1 MNPVDP
7 AALCLDGAP
16 TQRAAPESCHC
27 APLPARRPSK
37 WLFLLSMG
45 AALLSVASC
54 TSLKTGS
61 FPDSLVVSP
70 TSASGSETLLEVVRS
85 SLDSESWQRNHVW
98 TAKAEWDHRR
108 QGFPLAQD
116 LQWKFAKNW
125 DPAREN
131 AESPATVDAPAV
143 EKDRPAG
150 ASPKASTA
158 EASQAATKSPTTDP
172 KRDSPGDSTV
182 DESRSTQDAR
192 AEPEQAP
199 HWDGLWPLTVAD
211 ILRPAGKSSKDSSG
225 AVSPAMD
232 EGVRCLRR
240 LARFDNLVGWNA
252 AILWA
257 QQDPVSAVEV
267 ADRLQKLVVHPP
279 QYVAETSEGA
289 TNTDND
295 SSSRFKRGAAKQPS
309 DAASK
314 SGSASEGS
322 RKIQNTLSTSTR
334 CAAAEAWCLVLAVSA
349 SDPID
354 GLAPAGRLLEQT
366 QLPNEIRAELF
377 RGVARWVPPVH
388 IPRLANAF
396 REGAGQRRPPSLIRR
411 AAIDACLAYAIW
423 HQSESGENRT
433 NPKESI
439 QARSH
444 NRHRS
449 VWPETVLNCRIDPD
463 FEVRL
468 SFIRWLG
475 FARTEDSF
483 ELLKTQAEGAKFEL
497 RQAALESLGSLH
509 TENAH
514 AELKAQVART
524 RDALRA
530 AAVHALAAWGLED
543 VVPFATDSSTAVRRV
558 VAEELGRHATLDSA
572 VTLSE
577 LAVDRSIEV
586 QEVAVRAAAG
596 WPDSLAFPLLLHA
609 MRDSSAKTRHEA
621 ARLLFARKKIT
632 HPYRFDSPSE
642 QREAAVTAIAVEIG
656 SSLSYLDQILKR
668 EPRATAEVNELRAT
682 EVRAHLAALIENP
695 ADSPASASAREWL
708 AGIGARDIP
717 IVEMYL
723 QNPTRASPGPIYH
736 DVLPKV
742 SPAYAGLVDLQN
754 TDVNIRRRGAKTLAD
769 CGRAATL
776 SRPVLLRLREN
787 LAHESDEIVWR
798 RAMVAIGSDS
808 TDDCAELANLALQ
821 HRSAEVRKLGCEYL
835 SRHGRPAHAPWL
847 LGLLEDRDRGVQLA
861 AIRALGNC
869 GNQAAVR
876 GLKPPQGSPTSPNLH
891 SLLTCSDQEVR
902 FAAAVSLCRLGAA
915 EGMQELVRLSYH
927 SNSSIR
933 EQAVKEMGLSGQTRF
948 VQHLVTLG
956 WTEKNDQVRHAILAA
971 LDRLVPPEN
980 RPAAVGGLT
989 SWDAKIKCW
998 VQWLERRDG
1007 VPVENIRA
1015 GSPLASR
1022 PGRDS

>member
-1 MNPVDP
+1 MNRVEP
-7 AALCLDGAP
+7 AALCLRGAP
-16 TQRAAPESCHC
+16 TQRATPESCHC
-27 APLPARRPSK
+27 ARLPARRHSK
-37 WLFLLSMG
+37 WLFLLSIG
-45 AALLSVASC
+45 ATLLSVASC
-54 TSLKTGS
+54 TSLTTGS

-70 TSASGSETLLEVVRS
+70 TSASGSDTLLEVVRS
-85 SLDSESWQRNHVW
+85 SLDSESWQRNHIW

-108 QGFPLAQD
+108 RGFPLAQD
-116 LQWKFAKNW
+116 LRWSFAKNW

-131 AESPATVDAPAV
+131 AESPAAVDVPVA
-143 EKDRPAG
+143 EKQR
-150 ASPKASTA
+150 TE
-158 EASQAATKSPTTDP
+158 EASSKTSTGDAKKSATKSPATDP
-172 KRDSPGDSTV
+172 KKDSPGDSTADV
-182 DESRSTQDAR
+182 GPSTKDP
-192 AEPEQAP
+192 EPEQAP
-199 HWDGLWPLTVAD
+199 HWDGLWPLTIAD
-211 ILRPAGKSSKDSSG
+211 ILHPADKSSKDSSG
-225 AVSPAMD
+225 AVSPPMD

-240 LARFDNLVGWNA
+240 LARSDNLVGWNA

-257 QQDPVSAVEV
+257 QQDPISAVEV
-267 ADRLQKLVVHPP
+267 ADRLQKLIVNPP
-279 QYVAETSEGA
+279 RYVAETGDGP

-295 SSSRFKRGAAKQPS
+295 LSKRFKRGAPNQPS
-309 DAASK
+309 DAANK
-314 SGSASEGS
+314 SGSPNDRG
-322 RKIQNTLSTSTR
+322 RKIQRTLSTATR

-349 SDPID
+349 ADPVD

-377 RGVARWVPPVH
+377 RGVARWVSPVH
-388 IPRLANAF
+388 IPRLENAF
-396 REGAGQRRPPSLIRR
+396 REGEGQRRPPTLIRR
-411 AAIDACLAYAIW
+411 AAIDACVAYAIW
-423 HQSESGENRT
+423 HPSENGEKTTSAKDVNPAGSQSR
-433 NPKESI
+433 
-439 QARSH
+439 R
-444 NRHRS
+444 RS

-475 FARTEDSF
+475 FARTEESF

-497 RQAALESLGSLH
+497 RQAALESLGALH

-514 AELKAQVART
+514 AELKAQAART

-530 AAVHALAAWGLED
+530 AAVHGLAAWGLED
-543 VVPFATDSSTAVRRV
+543 VVPFATDSATAVRRV
-558 VAEELGRHATLDSA
+558 VAEELGKHATLDSA

-586 QEVAVRAAAG
+586 QEVAIRAAAG

-609 MRDSSAKTRHEA
+609 MRDSAAKTRHEA
-621 ARLLFARKKIT
+621 ARLLLARKRIT

-642 QREAAVTAIAVEIG
+642 QREAAVTAIAAEIG

-668 EPRATAEVNELRAT
+668 EPRATAEVNELRVA
-682 EVRAHLAALIENP
+682 EVRAHLATLIENP

-708 AGIGARDIP
+708 AGIGVRDIP
-717 IVEMYL
+717 IVESYL
-723 QNPTRASPGPIYH
+723 QSPLRASPEPIYH
-736 DVLPKV
+736 DALPKV
-742 SPAYAGLVDLQN
+742 SPAYAALVDLQN

-769 CGRAATL
+769 RGRAATL

-798 RAMVAIGSDS
+798 RTMSAIGSDS

-835 SRHGRPAHAPWL
+835 ARHGRPSHALWL

-869 GNQAAVR
+869 GNQAAVG
-876 GLKPPQGSPTSPNLH
+876 GLKPPEGSRTSPNLH
-891 SLLTCSDQEVR
+891 SLLTSSDHEVR

-927 SNSSIR
+927 TNSSIR

-948 VQHLVTLG
+948 VRHLVTLG
-956 WTEKNDQVRHAILAA
+956 WTEKNDQVRHAILDA

>member
-1 MNPVDP
+1 V
-7 AALCLDGAP
+7 
-16 TQRAAPESCHC
+16 
-27 APLPARRPSK
+27 
-37 WLFLLSMG
+37 
-45 AALLSVASC
+45 
-54 TSLKTGS
+54 
-61 FPDSLVVSP
+61 
-70 TSASGSETLLEVVRS
+70 SETLIEVVRS
-85 SLDSESWQRNHVW
+85 SLDSESWQCNHLW

-108 QGFPLAQD
+108 RGFPLAQD
-116 LQWKFAKNW
+116 LQWKFAKHW
-125 DPAREN
+125 DPVAEN
-131 AESPATVDAPAV
+131 AESQIAVDAPVA
-143 EKDRPAG
+143 EKKRPAD
-150 ASPKASTA
+150 ASPKASTGDA
-158 EASQAATKSPTTDP
+158 KKSTTKSAAAADA
-172 KRDSPGDSTV
+172 KRDSPGDSTAADV
-182 DESRSTQDAR
+182 RSTGDTH
-192 AEPEQAP
+192 AEPEEAP
-199 HWDGLWPLTVAD
+199 QWDGLWPLTITDV
-211 ILRPAGKSSKDSSG
+211 LHPANKSSKDSSG
-225 AVSPAMD
+225 PLSPAMD

-240 LARFDNLVGWNA
+240 LARSDNLVGWNA

-267 ADRLQKLVVHPP
+267 SDRLQKLIVNPP
-279 QYVAETSEGA
+279 QYFGEAGDGPA
-289 TNTDND
+289 NTDND
-295 SSSRFKRGAAKQPS
+295 LSNRFKRGAPNQPS
-309 DAASK
+309 EAAHK
-314 SGSASEGS
+314 SGSANDRG
-322 RKIQNTLSTSTR
+322 RKIQKTLSTATR

-349 SDPID
+349 ADPID

-377 RGVARWVPPVH
+377 RGVARWVPPIH
-388 IPRLANAF
+388 IPRLENAF
-396 REGAGQRRPPSLIRR
+396 REGAGQRRPPAHIRR
-411 AAIDACLAYAIW
+411 AAIDACLVYAIW
-423 HQSESGENRT
+423 HPSENGENTT
-433 NPKESI
+433 NKKDGVP
-439 QARSH
+439 ARSQ

-483 ELLKTQAEGAKFEL
+483 ELLKTQAEGAKFEI

-509 TENAH
+509 TESAH
-514 AELKAQVART
+514 AELKAQAART

-530 AAVHALAAWGLED
+530 AAVRALAAWGLED
-543 VVPFATDSSTAVRRV
+543 VVPFATDSSIAVRRA
-558 VAEELGRHATLDSA
+558 VAEELSRHATLDSA

-586 QEVAVRAAAG
+586 QEIAIRAVAG
-596 WPDSLAFPLLLHA
+596 WPDALAFPLLLHA

-621 ARLLFARKKIT
+621 ARLLFVRKKIK

-642 QREAAVTAIAVEIG
+642 QRETAVTAIAAEIG
-656 SSLSYLDQILKR
+656 SSLSYLDQVLKR

-682 EVRAHLAALIENP
+682 EVRAHLAGLIENP
-695 ADSPASASAREWL
+695 ADSPAAAAAREWL

-717 IVEMYL
+717 IVETYL
-723 QNPTRASPGPIYH
+723 QNPTRASSEPIYH

-742 SPAYAGLVDLQN
+742 SPAYAALVDLQN
-754 TDVNIRRRGAKTLAD
+754 ADVNIRRRAAKTLAD
-769 CGRAATL
+769 RGRAATL
-776 SRPVLLRLREN
+776 SRPILLRLRES
-787 LAHESDEIVWR
+787 LAHDSDETVWR

-808 TDDCAELANLALQ
+808 TDDCAEIANLALQ

-835 SRHGRPAHAPWL
+835 ARHGRPAHAPWL

-869 GNQAAVR
+869 GNQAALR
-876 GLKPPQGSPTSPNLH
+876 GLKPTEGSRTSPNLH
-891 SLLTCSDQEVR
+891 SLLTSSDQEVR

-927 SNSSIR
+927 TNSTIR
-933 EQAVKEMGLSGQTRF
+933 EHAVKEMGLSGQTRF

-956 WTEKNDQVRHAILAA
+956 WTEKNDQVRHAILDA

-998 VQWLERRDG
+998 VQWLEHRDG
-1007 VPVENIRA
+1007 VSVENIRA